1 MAEKGRAVPVQILE
15 QTIKGS
21 KGVADPKGSRALMH
35 NIEMFRNS
43 KAYKLEVLYDKT
55 TNSIWHF
62 EYSPIKS

>member
-62 EYSPIKS
+62 QSSPIKP